1 MKNDGRPWGVCQWIP
16 FRDGSRLIV
25 VLPLLAGRKLSCVLL
40 AGKGMRVALCSGGGN
55 RPIPPDE
62 VNDKVD

>member
-1 MKNDGRPWGVCQWIP
+1 M
-16 FRDGSRLIV
+16 V
-25 VLPLLAGRKLSCVLL
+25 VLPLLAGRKLGCVLL
-40 AGKGMRVALCSGGGN
+40 AGKGMRVALCSGGGY